1 MPPFQSFCFRSILEQ
16 LFCPPARTRIMAKK
30 RKHTT
35 YRSEFASLSP
45 LQQQE
50 HLSLLARLLRLLS
63 GSPAPLDDAP
73 QEPPHR
79 RRIPGVDRP
88 E

>member
-1 MPPFQSFCFRSILEQ
+1 MLEQ
-16 LFCPPARTRIMAKK
+16 LFCLPTRTRIMAQK
-30 RKHTT
+30 RKRTT
-35 YRSEFASLSP
+35 YRSEFASLPP

-50 HLSLLARLLRLLS
+50 HLSLLARLLRLLG
-63 GSPAPLDDAP
+63 GSPAPLGDAP

-79 RRIPGVDRP
+79 RSVPGVDRP